1 MHVTLSRL
9 IIIHTTTT
17 TTTFRHWPLLYRRD
31 DDDLSSYFFFYV
43 SLLLYYYIIILL
55 LSVYISAAFF
65 MLRRI
70 FVIYYVSVSAFA
82 EHKFHRNDYNMD
94 ITVKDRFCWT
104 YWLVCIFVSISQEEY
119 WSRTGQLVFHSDQTR
134 VEDIFF
140 DFIGSRQTGRESIHA
155 QDAWNC
161 QYDGHTSSKSAL

>member
-1 MHVTLSRL
+1 M
-9 IIIHTTTT
+9 TTC
-17 TTTFRHWPLLYRRD
+17 PPI
-31 DDDLSSYFFFYV
+31 FFFTFHFYCT
-43 SLLLYYYIIILL
+43 IILLL

-65 MLRRI
+65 MLRWI

-94 ITVKDRFCWT
+94 ITVNDRFCWT

-134 VEDIFF
+134 VEDVFF
-140 DFIGSRQTGRESIHA
+140 DFIGSRQTGREPT
-155 QDAWNC
+155 WPRRL
-161 QYDGHTSSKSAL
+161 KSPIRCPYIVEIRIINRTFTHFTPV